1 MNRKYELT
9 KYLFNQYLMFF
20 ESEYNFPLM
29 TFSQWISESLKLDSY
44 KKEII
49 ELRGLLKQEVR
60 Q

>member
-1 MNRKYELT
+1 MNRKYELI

-29 TFSQWISESLKLDSY
+29 TFSTWISESVKLDSY

-49 ELRGLLKQEVR
+49 ELRELLE
-60 Q
+60 